1 MNVTGFFH
9 YGVAVPDIQ
18 AATDFFSKVLKLEV
32 IQKRAINDIYL
43 SNLVGARDA
52 QAEVVMIKIGEGALL
67 ELLEWDR
74 ETTPNVTNHNSQDF
88 VQSLI
93 IPGTQHLCIYVDDA
107 LSFYNLFKTT
117 NGVKLV
123 SDSLIEIPIGP
134 NKGAKVFFARVFDV
148 LFIEIFQKP
157 DYL

>member
-1 MNVTGFFH
+1 M
-9 YGVAVPDIQ
+9 
-18 AATDFFSKVLKLEV
+18 KLEV
-32 IQKRAINDIYL
+32 SQRRAINDIYL

-74 ETTPNVTNHNSQDF
+74 EIPPNVTNHGSQNF
-88 VQSLI
+88 GQSLI

-117 NGVKLV
+117 NGVTLV
-123 SDSLIEIPIGP
+123 SESLIEIPIGP
-134 NKGAKVFFARVFDV
+134 NKGAKVFFVRVFDV